1 MKLNKTIRESFTES
15 IAVKKALLDSKE
27 ILNVEEIVKI
37 CSLAIKKGNKLLF
50 CGNGGS
56 ASDSQHIVAELL
68 IRYRSN
74 FDREGIRALTLFQ
87 DTSTMTACGN
97 DLGYENLFARN
108 LETLG
113 KEGDILF
120 AITTSGNSENIIRA
134 LKKAKNKKIITVG
147 LLGSGGGECK
157 TYCDY
162 SITVPSNVTARI
174 QESHILLGHI
184 IVELIEDELYQ
195 TNK

>member
-1 MKLNKTIRESFTES
+1 MKLNKTIIESFTKS
-15 IAVKKALLDSKE
+15 IDVKKDLLNSKE
-27 ILNVEEIVKI
+27 ILNFEEIVNI
-37 CSLAIKKGNKLLF
+37 CCEAIKKGNKLLF

-56 ASDSQHIVAELL
+56 ASDSQHIVAEFL

-74 FDREGIRALTLFQ
+74 FNREGIKALTLFQ
-87 DTSTMTACGN
+87 DTSTITACGN
-97 DLGYENLFARN
+97 DFGYENLFSRN

-134 LKKAKNKKIITVG
+134 LKKAKDKKIITVG
-147 LLGSGGGECK
+147 FLGSGGGKCK
-157 TYCDY
+157 TCCDY
-162 SITVPSNVTARI
+162 SITVPSDVTARI

-184 IVELIEDELYQ
+184 LVELLEDKLYQ
-195 TNK
+195 TN